1 MPKEPNKKAVGVFM
15 LLGLAILT
23 FIIGYFLQS
32 KFLGKNK
39 NLVVMYFE
47 ESINGLN
54 VGSPVVFKGVEVGK
68 VARIDLLTNMEN
80 LDFSIPVYVRMEN
93 QGIKALGKY
102 DTKQELLDALI
113 AKGLRARLTTQSFV
127 TGQLMIEL
135 EVLPDTKVV
144 LHPHHNKYVEIPTVL
159 SPIGELS
166 QGLQDLPI
174 KESVEKFNKFFDG
187 LNNEL
192 PKISKIVKNVDGL
205 VSRNSG
211 LGRDVLQ
218 NFDKAMINISE
229 AAKSLRNLTDYLERH
244 PESLLR
250 GKGGY

>member
-1 MPKEPNKKAVGVFM
+1 MPKEPNKKAVGLFM
-15 LLGLAILT
+15 LIGFTVLT
-23 FIIGYFLQS
+23 VIVGYFLQS
-32 KFLGKNK
+32 TIFGKNK

-93 QGIKALGKY
+93 QGIRALGKY

-144 LHPHHNKYVEIPTVL
+144 LHPHNSKYVEIPTVL

-166 QGLQDLPI
+166 KGLQDLPI

-187 LNNEL
+187 LNGEL
-192 PKISKIVKNVDGL
+192 PKISKIVKNIDGM

-218 NFDKAMINISE
+218 NFDKAMVSISE